1 MEHVGWARDE
11 MAGAR
16 VWDPRCRRSLVTI
29 CQKLARR
36 SGESFSAALG
46 SGTRQAA
53 HRILEDPHT
62 SVEGLLDG
70 HFAQTAVRSRHHPLI
85 LAVQDTTEFDYT
97 THSATTG
104 LGPLGSGPRQGLL
117 CHSVLAVSPEGLPL
131 GLLHVSLWARNPQT
145 PGQKHGRRRRTTGEK
160 ESQKW
165 IEGLRGVEVA
175 LPPDQPVLVV
185 GDREADVF
193 AYLAAR
199 RRPTTQLL
207 IRACQPR
214 TVHVAPGLPGLPGPR
229 GSLLAVAVTAPVV
242 GQMRATVPRKA
253 GQPEREVDLT
263 VRAIAAQVQPPRHA
277 KAGEPRRPVAVHV
290 VCATEEEPSAG
301 EKPIQWILVT
311 TQAVTTGEAACE
323 MVRYYTRRWMIER
336 LHFTL
341 KSGCRAERLQID
353 DAASLKN
360 ALGLYYVVAWRLLW
374 LTTVART
381 EPLRPA
387 EAIVEEEERRVLEQA
402 TGRPVRT
409 AREAVRGVARLGG
422 FAGSPSEG
430 EPGVKSLWLGLR
442 RLEAMVA
449 GWRLAV
455 AALSPTIHD

>member
-1 MEHVGWARDE
+1 

-16 VWDPRCRRSLVTI
+16 LWDPRCRRSLVTL
-29 CQKLARR
+29 CEKLALRA
-36 SGESFSAALG
+36 GESFSAALG
-46 SGTRQAA
+46 PDTRQAA
-53 HRILEDPHT
+53 HRILEEPHS
-62 SVEGLLDG
+62 SVEGLLGG
-70 HFAQTAVRSRHHPLI
+70 HFAQTARRSRHHPLV
-85 LAVQDTTEFDYT
+85 LAVQDTTEFDYS
-97 THSATTG
+97 THPATLG
-104 LGPLGSGPRQGLL
+104 LGPLGSGARRGLL
-117 CHSVLAVSPEGLPL
+117 CHSVLAVTPEGLPL
-131 GLLHVSLWARNPQT
+131 GLLHVSLWARDPEA
-145 PGQKHGRRRRTTGEK
+145 PGQKHGRRRRPTGEK

-165 IEGLRGVEVA
+165 IEGLRSVEVA

-193 AYLAAR
+193 AYLAAP

-214 TVHVAPGLPGLPGPR
+214 TVQVTPGSR
-229 GSLLAVAVTAPVV
+229 GSLLAVAMTAPVV
-242 GQMRATVPRKA
+242 GQLRVRVPRKA
-253 GQPEREVDLT
+253 GQPEREADLT
-263 VRAIAAQVQPPRHA
+263 LRAIAAQVQPPRHA
-277 KAGEPRRPVAVHV
+277 KAGEPRTPVAVHV
-290 VCATEEEPSAG
+290 VCATEGTPPAG
-301 EKPIQWILVT
+301 EKAIQWILVT
-311 TQAVTTGEAACE
+311 TQAVTTWEEACQV
-323 MVRYYTRRWMIER
+323 VRYYTRRWTIER

-374 LTTVART
+374 LTWVART
-381 EPLRPA
+381 DPLTPA
-387 EAIVEEEERRVLEQA
+387 EEIVEEEERQVLEQA

-409 AREAVRGVARLGG
+409 AQEAVRAVARLGG